1 MLYNEII
8 KELREDN
15 NLTQSELGEILN
27 TNQRTISQYERGTRQ
42 IPIEII
48 IKLAKY
54 FNVSADYIL
63 GITDSPKS
71 QNKGE

>member
-15 NLTQSELGEILN
+15 NLTQSELGQILN

-42 IPIEII
+42 IPVEII
-48 IKLAKY
+48 IKIAKY
-54 FNVSADYIL
+54 FNVSTDYLL
-63 GITDSPKS
+63 GLTDTPTSSNKS
-71 QNKGE
+71 